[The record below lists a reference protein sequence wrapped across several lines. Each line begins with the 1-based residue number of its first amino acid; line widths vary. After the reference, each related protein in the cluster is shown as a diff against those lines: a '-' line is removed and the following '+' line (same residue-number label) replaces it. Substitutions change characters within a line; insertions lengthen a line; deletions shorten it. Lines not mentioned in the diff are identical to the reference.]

1 MGSLARLLWKGKE
14 RPVRTSK
21 GCLPRMNGQNVR
33 YPPSYLGRAP
43 AHSTHVLIGAKRV
56 KGPHIKWRMEM
67 FVEFQDEVKEWT
79 LEAFGEAVTADKIER
94 NHRFL
99 EESLELVQSL
109 GCTKD
114 EAHQL
119 VDYVFGRDIGD
130 PFQEVGGVML
140 TLAALCNANA
150 MGMSPAA
157 ELELNRVWGK
167 IDQIREKQAS
177 KPKHSPLP
185 Q

>member
-1 MGSLARLLWKGKE
+1 MFRDF
-14 RPVRTSK
+14 
-21 GCLPRMNGQNVR
+21 QN
-33 YPPSYLGRAP
+33 
-43 AHSTHVLIGAKRV
+43 
-56 KGPHIKWRMEM
+56 
-67 FVEFQDEVKEWT
+67 EVKEWT
-79 LEAFGEAVTADKIER
+79 LEAFGEAITADKVER
-94 NHRFL
+94 NYRFL
-99 EESLELVQSL
+99 EESLELVQAL

-119 VDYVFGRDIGD
+119 VEYVFGRDAGE
-130 PFQEVGGVML
+130 PVQEVGGTML

-150 MGMSPAA
+150 IGMTPAA

-167 IDQIREKQAS
+167 IEQIRARQAA